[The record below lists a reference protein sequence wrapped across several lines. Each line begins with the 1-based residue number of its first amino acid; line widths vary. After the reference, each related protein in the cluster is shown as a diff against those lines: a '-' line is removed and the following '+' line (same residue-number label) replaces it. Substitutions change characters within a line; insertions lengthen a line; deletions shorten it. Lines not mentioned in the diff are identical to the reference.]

1 MRDADYAKNM
11 ESAQKEYL
19 VVKIAKN
26 TNQKHNIPP
35 ALKSRGFFIFTK
47 NNVVN
52 LCNMYAKMQNLCK
65 CILFAYQMQCLC
77 NAIKLY

>member
-26 TNQKHNIPP
+26 TNQKPNTPCP
-35 ALKSRGFFIFTK
+35 KKQGIF
-47 NNVVN
+47 
-52 LCNMYAKMQNLCK
+52 MQNAKLMHLHT
-65 CILFAYQMQCLC
+65 IC
-77 NAIKLY
+77 NAYAMQLNYIILN